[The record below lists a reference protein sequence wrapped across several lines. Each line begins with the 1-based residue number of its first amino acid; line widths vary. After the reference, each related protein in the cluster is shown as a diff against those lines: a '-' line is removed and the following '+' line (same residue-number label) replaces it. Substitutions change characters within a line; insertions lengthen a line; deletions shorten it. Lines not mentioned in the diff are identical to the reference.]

1 MKRGGLMADKN
12 RIFRIIKTIMLLNEP
27 YKHWEAKDFAE
38 YFEVSER
45 SFHRDKQVM
54 EELGVPIYYDNHLKE
69 YKILDNFRFKAPNLD
84 QKETEA
90 VLLAAKEY
98 QNRSFPMKKELESG
112 LAKVYNSLPEFLKSS
127 MGSYIKNYEIISDP
141 FVELEEHQQKFDKL
155 KKAINEGKK
164 IKVNYYSMSSNQTT
178 KRKLDPYNLFFNKG
192 APYLYAYC
200 HLREEKRI
208 FRIDRIKKIKLT
220 AESFELPDD
229 FSLVEELVN
238 AWGVEQGKEE
248 MKVEVKFSDRAARF
262 VPEYHWSDKQEI
274 ENISENE
281 IIFKVKTSSREEIK
295 KWILGYGSEAEI
307 LQPEDLRV
315 EVHQEIEK
323 MLENY

>member
-1 MKRGGLMADKN
+1 MADKN
-12 RIFRIIKTIMLLNEP
+12 RIFRIIKTIMLLNECALP
-27 YKHWEAKDFAE
+27 ISAKDFAE

-45 SFHRDKQVM
+45 TFHRDKRVM
-54 EELGVPIYYDNHLKE
+54 EDLGVPIYYDNHLKE

-141 FVELEEHQQKFDKL
+141 FVELEEHQPKFDKL
-155 KKAINEGKK
+155 KEAINEEKK
-164 IKVNYYSMSSNQTT
+164 IEVSYYSMSSNQTT
-178 KRKLDPYNLFFNKG
+178 ERKLDPYNLFFNNG

-208 FRIDRIKKIKLT
+208 FRIDRIKELQLTVETFKLP
-220 AESFELPDD
+220 AD
-229 FSLVEELVN
+229 FSLAEELDN

-248 MKVEVKFSDRAARF
+248 MEVRVKFTGRAARF

-274 ENISENE
+274 EDISENE
-281 IIFKVKTSSREEIK
+281 IVFKVKTSSREEIK
-295 KWILGYGSEAEI
+295 KWILGYGAEAEV
-307 LQPEDLRV
+307 LQPKDLRA
-315 EVHQEIEK
+315 EMQQELEK

>member
-1 MKRGGLMADKN
+1 MPDNN

-38 YFEVSER
+38 YFEISER
-45 SFHRDKQVM
+45 TFHRDKKIM

-84 QKETEA
+84 HKETEA

-112 LAKVYNSLPEFLKSS
+112 LAKVYNSLPEFLKNS

-155 KKAINEGKK
+155 KKAINEEKK
-164 IKVNYYSMSSNQTT
+164 IQVNYYSMSSDQTT
-178 KRKLDPYNLFFNKG
+178 ERKLDPYNLFFNNG
-192 APYLYAYC
+192 APYLYAFC
-200 HLREEKRI
+200 HLREGKRI
-208 FRIDRIKKIKLT
+208 FRIDRIKELKITVENFKLP
-220 AESFELPDD
+220 AD
-229 FSLVEELVN
+229 FSLTEELDN

-248 MKVEVKFSDRAARF
+248 MEVEVRFSGRAARF

-274 ENISENE
+274 KELGENE
-281 IIFKVKTSSREEIK
+281 IIFRVKTSSREEIK
-295 KWILGYGSEAEI
+295 KWILGYSSEAEV
-307 LQPEDLRV
+307 LKPADLRK
-315 EVHQEIEK
+315 EMKEEIEE

>member
-1 MKRGGLMADKN
+1 MADKN

-45 SFHRDKQVM
+45 TFHRDKQVM

-141 FVELEEHQQKFDKL
+141 FVELEKHQHKFDKL
-155 KKAINEGKK
+155 KEAINKEKR
-164 IKVNYYSMSSNQTT
+164 IEVNYYSMSSNQTT

-192 APYLYAYC
+192 APYLYAFC
-200 HLREEKRI
+200 HLRAEKRI
-208 FRIDRIKKIKLT
+208 FRIDRIKELKLT
-220 AESFELPDD
+220 AENFELPAD
-229 FSLVEELVN
+229 FSLAEELDN
-238 AWGVEQGKEE
+238 AWGVEQGEEE
-248 MKVEVKFSDRAARF
+248 MEVEVKFSGRAARF
-262 VPEYHWSDKQEI
+262 VPEYHWNDKQEI
-274 ENISENE
+274 KDISENQ
-281 IIFKVKTSSREEIK
+281 IIFKVKTSSRQEIK
-295 KWILGYGSEAEI
+295 KWILGYGAEAEV
-307 LQPEDLRV
+307 LQPKNLR
-315 EVHQEIEK
+315 EEMKQEIEK

>member
-1 MKRGGLMADKN
+1 MPDNN

-38 YFEVSER
+38 YFEISER
-45 SFHRDKQVM
+45 TFHRDKKIM

-112 LAKVYNSLPEFLKSS
+112 LAKVYNSLPEFLKNS

-155 KKAINEGKK
+155 KKAINEEKK
-164 IKVNYYSMSSNQTT
+164 IQVNYYSMSSDQTT
-178 KRKLDPYNLFFNKG
+178 ERKLDPYNLFFNNG
-192 APYLYAYC
+192 APYLYAFC

-208 FRIDRIKKIKLT
+208 FRIDRIKDIKIT
-220 AESFELPDD
+220 AQDFLLPDD
-229 FSLVEELVN
+229 FSLADELDN
-238 AWGVEQGKEE
+238 AWGVEQGKDE
-248 MKVEVKFSDRAARF
+248 MEVEIRFSGRAARF
-262 VPEYHWSDKQEI
+262 VPEYHWSDQQEI
-274 ENISENE
+274 EEIGQNQ
-281 IIFKVKTSSREEIK
+281 IIFKVKTGSREEIK
-295 KWILGYGSEAEI
+295 KWVLGYGSEAEV
-307 LQPEDLRV
+307 LKPAELRK
-315 EVHQEIEK
+315 EMQLEIEK

>member
-1 MKRGGLMADKN
+1 MPDNN

-38 YFEVSER
+38 YFEISER
-45 SFHRDKQVM
+45 TFHRDKKIM

-84 QKETEA
+84 HKETEA

-112 LAKVYNSLPEFLKSS
+112 LAKVYNSLPEFLKNS

-155 KKAINEGKK
+155 KKAINEEKK
-164 IKVNYYSMSSNQTT
+164 IQVNYYSMSSDQTT
-178 KRKLDPYNLFFNKG
+178 ERKLDPYNLFFNNG
-192 APYLYAYC
+192 APYLYAFC
-200 HLREEKRI
+200 HLRDGKRI
-208 FRIDRIKKIKLT
+208 FRIDRIKELKITVENFKLP
-220 AESFELPDD
+220 AD
-229 FSLVEELVN
+229 FSLTEELDN

-248 MKVEVKFSDRAARF
+248 MEVEVRFSGRAARF

-274 ENISENE
+274 KELGENE
-281 IIFKVKTSSREEIK
+281 IIFRVKTSSREEIK
-295 KWILGYGSEAEI
+295 KWILGYSSEAEV
-307 LQPEDLRV
+307 LKPADLRK
-315 EVHQEIEK
+315 EMKEEIEE

>member
-1 MKRGGLMADKN
+1 
-12 RIFRIIKTIMLLNEP
+12 
-27 YKHWEAKDFAE
+27 
-38 YFEVSER
+38 
-45 SFHRDKQVM
+45 M

-141 FVELEEHQQKFDKL
+141 FVELEKHQHKFDKL
-155 KKAINEGKK
+155 KEAINKEKR
-164 IKVNYYSMSSNQTT
+164 IEVNYYSMSSNQTT

-192 APYLYAYC
+192 APYLYAFC
-200 HLREEKRI
+200 HLRAEKRI
-208 FRIDRIKKIKLT
+208 FRIDRIKELKLT
-220 AESFELPDD
+220 AENFELPAD
-229 FSLVEELVN
+229 FSLAEELDN
-238 AWGVEQGKEE
+238 AWGVEQGEEE
-248 MKVEVKFSDRAARF
+248 MEVEVKFSGRAARF
-262 VPEYHWSDKQEI
+262 VPEYHWNDKQEI
-274 ENISENE
+274 KDISENE
-281 IIFKVKTSSREEIK
+281 IVFKVKTSSREEIK
-295 KWILGYGSEAEI
+295 KWILGYGAEAEV
-307 LQPEDLRV
+307 LQPKNLR
-315 EVHQEIEK
+315 EEMKQEIEK

>member
-1 MKRGGLMADKN
+1 MADKN

-45 SFHRDKQVM
+45 TFHRDKQVM

-141 FVELEEHQQKFDKL
+141 FVELEKHQHKFDKL
-155 KKAINEGKK
+155 KEAINKEKR
-164 IKVNYYSMSSNQTT
+164 IEVNYYSMSSNQTT

-192 APYLYAYC
+192 APYLYAFC
-200 HLREEKRI
+200 HLRAEKRI
-208 FRIDRIKKIKLT
+208 FRIDRIKELKLT
-220 AESFELPDD
+220 AENFELPAD
-229 FSLVEELVN
+229 FLLAEELDN
-238 AWGVEQGKEE
+238 AWGVEQGEEE
-248 MKVEVKFSDRAARF
+248 MEVEVKFSGRAARF
-262 VPEYHWSDKQEI
+262 VPEYHWNDKQEI
-274 ENISENE
+274 KDISENQ
-281 IIFKVKTSSREEIK
+281 IIFKVKTSSRQEIK
-295 KWILGYGSEAEI
+295 KWILGYGAEAEV
-307 LQPEDLRV
+307 LQPKNLR
-315 EVHQEIEK
+315 EEMKQEIEK

>member
-1 MKRGGLMADKN
+1 MADQN
-12 RIFRIIKTIMLLNEP
+12 RIFRIIKMIMLLNEP
-27 YKHWEAKDFAE
+27 YKHWEAKDFAD
-38 YFEVSER
+38 YFNISVR
-45 SFHRDKQVM
+45 TFHRDKRMM

-141 FVELEEHQQKFDKL
+141 FVELEEHQQKFELL
-155 KKAINEGKK
+155 KEAINEEKK
-164 IKVNYYSMSSNQTT
+164 IVIDYYSMSSDQTT
-178 KRKLDPYNLFFNKG
+178 ERKLAPYNLFFNNG
-192 APYLYAYC
+192 APYLYAFC
-200 HLREEKRI
+200 HLRNENRI
-208 FRIDRIKKIKLT
+208 FRIDRIRELKLT
-220 AESFELPDD
+220 AETFELPDN
-229 FSLVEELVN
+229 FSLAEELDN

-248 MKVEVKFSDRAARF
+248 MNVKVKFTGRAARF
-262 VPEYHWSDKQEI
+262 VPEYHWSDQQKIEEI
-274 ENISENE
+274 NENE
-281 IIFKVKTSSREEIK
+281 IIFKVKTGSREEIK
-295 KWILGYGSEAEI
+295 KWVLGYGAEAEV
-307 LQPEDLRV
+307 LAPEDLKA
-315 EVHQEIEK
+315 EIQQEIEK

>member
-1 MKRGGLMADKN
+1 
-12 RIFRIIKTIMLLNEP
+12 
-27 YKHWEAKDFAE
+27 
-38 YFEVSER
+38 
-45 SFHRDKQVM
+45 M

-141 FVELEEHQQKFDKL
+141 FVELEEHQQKFEKL
-155 KKAINEGKK
+155 KEAINEGKK
-164 IKVNYYSMSSNQTT
+164 IKINYYSMSSNQTT
-178 KRKLDPYNLFFNKG
+178 KRKLDPYNLFFNSG
-192 APYLYAYC
+192 APYLYAFC

-208 FRIDRIKKIKLT
+208 FRIDRIKELQLT
-220 AESFELPDD
+220 AETFKLPDD
-229 FSLVEELVN
+229 FSLAEELDN

-248 MKVEVKFSDRAARF
+248 MEVKVKFTGRAARF
-262 VPEYHWSDKQEI
+262 VPEYHWSDKQKI
-274 ENISENE
+274 KSISENE
-281 IIFKVKTSSREEIK
+281 IIFKVKTGSREEIK
-295 KWILGYGSEAEI
+295 KWILGYGSEAEV

-315 EVHQEIEK
+315 EMQQEIEK

>member
-1 MKRGGLMADKN
+1 MAEN
-12 RIFRIIKTIMLLNEP
+12 TRIFRIIKTIMLLNEP
-27 YKHWEAKDFAE
+27 YKHWEAKDFAD
-38 YFEVSER
+38 YFGISER
-45 SFHRDKQVM
+45 TFHRDKKIM

-112 LAKVYNSLPEFLKSS
+112 LAKVYNSLPEFLKNS

-141 FVELEEHQQKFDKL
+141 FVDLKEHQQKFDFL
-155 KKAINEGKK
+155 KEAINNENK
-164 IKVNYYSMSSNQTT
+164 ILVNYYSMSSDQTT
-178 KRKLDPYNLFFNKG
+178 ERKLDPYNLFFNNG
-192 APYLYAYC
+192 APYLYAFC

-208 FRIDRIKKIKLT
+208 FRIDRIKELKLT
-220 AESFELPDD
+220 AKNFKLPED
-229 FSLVEELVN
+229 FSLSEELEN

-248 MKVEVKFSDRAARF
+248 MEVKVKFTGRAARF
-262 VPEYHWSDKQEI
+262 VPEYHWNDKQEI

-295 KWILGYGSEAEI
+295 KWILGYGSEAEV
-307 LQPEDLRV
+307 LQPEDLR
-315 EVHQEIEK
+315 EEMQQEIEK
-323 MLENY
+323 ILKNY

>member
-1 MKRGGLMADKN
+1 MADKN

-45 SFHRDKQVM
+45 TFRRDKQVM

-141 FVELEEHQQKFDKL
+141 FVELEKHQHKFDKL
-155 KKAINEGKK
+155 KEAINKEKR
-164 IKVNYYSMSSNQTT
+164 IEVNYYSMSSNQTT

-192 APYLYAYC
+192 APYLYAFC
-200 HLREEKRI
+200 HLRAEKRI
-208 FRIDRIKKIKLT
+208 FRIDRIKELKLT
-220 AESFELPDD
+220 AENFELPAD
-229 FSLVEELVN
+229 FSLAEELDN
-238 AWGVEQGKEE
+238 AWGVEQGEEE
-248 MKVEVKFSDRAARF
+248 MEVEVKFSGRAARF
-262 VPEYHWSDKQEI
+262 VPEYHWNDKQEI
-274 ENISENE
+274 KDISENQ
-281 IIFKVKTSSREEIK
+281 IIFKVKTSSRQEIK
-295 KWILGYGSEAEI
+295 KWILGYGAEAEV
-307 LQPEDLRV
+307 LQPKNLR
-315 EVHQEIEK
+315 EEMKQEIEK

>member
-1 MKRGGLMADKN
+1 MADKN

-45 SFHRDKQVM
+45 TFHRDKQVM

-141 FVELEEHQQKFDKL
+141 FVELEEHQHKFDKL
-155 KKAINEGKK
+155 KEAINKEKR
-164 IKVNYYSMSSNQTT
+164 IEVNYYSMSSNQTT

-192 APYLYAYC
+192 APYLYAFC
-200 HLREEKRI
+200 HLRAEKRI
-208 FRIDRIKKIKLT
+208 FRIDRIKELKLT
-220 AESFELPDD
+220 AENFELPAD
-229 FSLVEELVN
+229 FSLAEELDN
-238 AWGVEQGKEE
+238 AWGVEQGEEE
-248 MKVEVKFSDRAARF
+248 MEVEVKFSGRAARF
-262 VPEYHWSDKQEI
+262 VPEYHWNDKQEI
-274 ENISENE
+274 KDISENE
-281 IIFKVKTSSREEIK
+281 IVFKVKTSSREEIK
-295 KWILGYGSEAEI
+295 KWILGYGAEAEV
-307 LQPEDLRV
+307 LQPKNLR
-315 EVHQEIEK
+315 EEMKQEIEK